1 MDPLTAVSVVEIVPS
16 SLTVYV
22 SASATGS
29 LLGIIVMVNVS
40 VSVVV
45 PSDTV

>member
-1 MDPLTAVSVVEIVPS
+1 MSLDVITFPVALVPTVALTAS
-16 SLTVYV
+16 SL
-22 SASATGS
+22 ATGS